1 MKLKKWIPTLEAAA
15 LAFLIAF
22 GNMGCLVTGFRLPV
36 SSMAMLGLVCAAVSI
51 ASAVCFYYRHGGT
64 LLLCLMMLAAGLL
77 WYDGRAVDQ
86 FLVLAENVT
95 ELFDNAYRWGSL
107 DFDVRSAVVDIPIG
121 VVGCF
126 VAITI
131 TQTVTRA
138 YWTWPGVLM
147 GLMPAALCFIVT
159 DTVPKE
165 IYLYLLMLGMILLI
179 LSARLRQQD
188 LRQAYRVILM
198 AAAPT
203 ALALAVLFLA
213 APKDGYVNQA
223 EDFQDRILEWLQLL
237 PEKLEETASEVIK
250 TDPIGKQSRLERL
263 DSLGRR
269 IPMQYA
275 VMDVNAAQTGTL
287 YLRGQD
293 FDQYS
298 GTTWTATENRV
309 EAFPLSDYEALFI
322 GETVGNVTITTR
334 QEKDILYLPYYT
346 KPYTQL
352 VGGRAEN
359 QTGTKSYIY
368 TQRTL
373 PDDWRAIVKELQNQ
387 IDGISSD
394 VDIRHRNLPGDHY
407 LALPEDT
414 REGAEELLE
423 EILTTERSA
432 TEKADAIARYVRSSA
447 VYDLNPGRMPSGEE
461 DFAIWFLKKQDKGYC
476 VHFASATAVLLRAAG
491 VHARYVTGYMAEGIA
506 GQTVTV
512 TDAQAHAW
520 VEYYEPRLDVWIPLE
535 STPASPDSPVPEPE
549 ETEPQAGTE
558 PERDPTRPH
567 TGTTEPTDPDGPTE
581 PGQTEAPTQP
591 TEREQEEKTSS
602 GNGTGW
608 LLWLLPAAAVG
619 AVILQWRLRLDRRR
633 FAQRRGK
640 PNRRALAMWKEH
652 ELLRRQLGEPVS
664 KELEDLALKAKFSQH
679 TLTKEELLTFRMA
692 LEEDRKWLKEKPWY
706 RQIYFRLILAL
717 Y

>member
-1 MKLKKWIPTLEAAA
+1 MKLKKWLPTLEAAV

-77 WYDGRAVDQ
+77 WYDGRAAAQ
-86 FLVLAENVT
+86 FMALAETVT

-107 DFDVRSAVVDIPIG
+107 DFDIRAAVVDIPIG

-131 TQTVTRA
+131 TQTVTRG

-147 GLMPAALCFIVT
+147 GLMPMALCFIVT

-165 IYLYLLMLGMILLI
+165 FYLYILMLGMILLL

-188 LRQAYRVILM
+188 LRQANRVILL
-198 AAAPT
+198 AAVPT
-203 ALALAVLFLA
+203 AIALGLLFLA
-213 APKDGYVNQA
+213 VPKDNYVNRA
-223 EDFQDRILEWLQLL
+223 EDIQDKILEWFQVL

-275 VMDVNAAQTGTL
+275 VMDVIPAKSGTL

-293 FDQYS
+293 FDKYS

-309 EAFPLSDYEALFI
+309 EIFPLGNAETLFI
-322 GETVGNVTITTR
+322 GDPVGSVYITTR
-334 QEKDILYLPYYT
+334 KEKDILYIPYYT
-346 KPYTQL
+346 LPYTQL

-359 QTGTKSYIY
+359 KTGTSSYDYI
-368 TQRTL
+368 QRTL
-373 PDDWRAIVKELQNQ
+373 PDDWKAIVKELQAQ
-387 IDGISSD
+387 IDGIGPD
-394 VDIRHRNLPGDHY
+394 ADIRHRNLPGDHY

-423 EILTTERSA
+423 EILTNERSA

-447 VYDLNPGRMPSGEE
+447 VYDLNPGRMPSEEE
-461 DFAIWFLKKQDKGYC
+461 DFALWFLEKSDKGYC

-506 GQTVTV
+506 GQTVTI

-535 STPASPDSPVPEPE
+535 STPASPGSPVPIPE

-567 TGTTEPTDPDGPTE
+567 TGATHPTDPDDPTQ
-581 PGQTEAPTQP
+581 PGDTDAPTQP
-591 TEREQEEKTSS
+591 TEPKDEKTPS

-608 LLWLLPAAAVG
+608 LLWLLPAGAVG

-633 FAQRRGK
+633 FAQRKGK
-640 PNRRALAMWKEH
+640 PNCRALAMWKEH
-652 ELLRRQLGEPVS
+652 ALLRRQLREPVS

-679 TLTKEELLTFRMA
+679 TLSKEELVTFRMA
-692 LEEDRKWLKEKPWY
+692 LEEDRKRLKEKPWY
-706 RQIYFRLILAL
+706 RQIFFRLILAL